1 MLLGQL
7 NNVKKYYGERLIL
20 DIDKFEVFENNKIG
34 IVGKNGV
41 GKSTLL
47 KILLGKEEVD
57 EGMVYLN
64 SSYSYI
70 SQEEENILEVTD
82 ISINKKLQSP
92 LMYKEFLSGGEK
104 VKMKISK
111 AIGENKKLIIADEP
125 TANLDI
131 NSIKKLEELLVS
143 HKGAVLLVSHDR
155 EFLDSICNI
164 IVEIED
170 GKLTTYKGSYNDYIN
185 LKEEN
190 RKNKEK
196 EYLNYINEKNKL
208 ENAIKEKEKIKNN
221 IKRTPKRMGNSE
233 ARLHRMGGQ
242 SSKKKID
249 NNIKA
254 IKSRI
259 KHLEVKEKPKAI
271 NDIKINI
278 QPALEIQSKN
288 LIEIKDLSLGFE
300 DRILINNIN
309 FKIKNKKK
317 IALIGDNGSG
327 KSTLLKAILKGESL
341 NIKTNPKIVIG
352 YFDQEQQVLDINKS
366 ILENIMMNS
375 SYDEGFIRTNLS
387 NFGFKKEEVYKK
399 VSFLSGGEKVK
410 VLLCKV
416 LLEDNNLLI
425 LDEPTNYL
433 DVKAVESLEE
443 ALKNTNKTIILV
455 CHDRKF
461 ISNICDYILKIDNNK
476 LEKFDGSYFEY
487 EKEKNKVL
495 LNKIEKENKEKL
507 MILENKLSE
516 ILSLICFETDNIKK
530 EKLNKEY
537 YKILEEINNY
547 KS

>member
-1 MLLGQL
+1 
-7 NNVKKYYGERLIL
+7 
-20 DIDKFEVFENNKIG
+20 
-34 IVGKNGV
+34 
-41 GKSTLL
+41 
-47 KILLGKEEVD
+47 
-57 EGMVYLN
+57 
-64 SSYSYI
+64 
-70 SQEEENILEVTD
+70 
-82 ISINKKLQSP
+82 
-92 LMYKEFLSGGEK
+92 
-104 VKMKISK
+104 
-111 AIGENKKLIIADEP
+111 
-125 TANLDI
+125 
-131 NSIKKLEELLVS
+131 
-143 HKGAVLLVSHDR
+143 
-155 EFLDSICNI
+155 
-164 IVEIED
+164 
-170 GKLTTYKGSYNDYIN
+170 
-185 LKEEN
+185 
-190 RKNKEK
+190 
-196 EYLNYINEKNKL
+196 
-208 ENAIKEKEKIKNN
+208 
-221 IKRTPKRMGNSE
+221 
-233 ARLHRMGGQ
+233 
-242 SSKKKID
+242 
-249 NNIKA
+249 
-254 IKSRI
+254 
-259 KHLEVKEKPKAI
+259 
-271 NDIKINI
+271 
-278 QPALEIQSKN
+278 
-288 LIEIKDLSLGFE
+288 
-300 DRILINNIN
+300 
-309 FKIKNKKK
+309 
-317 IALIGDNGSG
+317 
-327 KSTLLKAILKGESL
+327 
-341 NIKTNPKIVIG
+341 
-352 YFDQEQQVLDINKS
+352 
-366 ILENIMMNS
+366 MMNS